1 MSTTTVSVL
10 NPLLVTDG
18 SISGDGIFDIW
29 MRTLGAHLKREYA
42 EQRITGDEYAKAYI
56 SLMNNLLNTAVGF
69 LTQDAQLAMSQEQM
83 RHDITIS
90 DAQLAMAQTKL
101 THDTKI
107 SDAQLVIEQD
117 KLKQDT
123 KISDAQLT
131 LAQTKLSNETKISD
145 ARLVIEQSKLKQDI
159 TISDAQLK
167 VAQDKLAQDIIIS
180 NAQLKVTQDKLKQ
193 DTKISDAQLSLAQSK
208 LSYETQL
215 LDAQVKHLSAQV
227 SLANKEL
234 TLKDKDLALKDKQVA
249 LAEAQLKAA
258 EVQYKDT
265 VDGVPVGGVLGKQM
279 KVYEAQAKGFKDNA
293 LQAAAKIMVDT
304 WNIRR
309 QTDEGLQTT
318 KESKLYDGNIG
329 SAIAEM
335 FKSVSIPVVPAP

>member
-18 SISGDGIFDIW
+18 SVTGNGIFDIW
-29 MRTLGAHLKREYA
+29 MRSLGAHLKREYA

-131 LAQTKLSNETKISD
+131 VAQSKLSNEIK
-145 ARLVIEQSKLKQDI
+145 
-159 TISDAQLK
+159 ISDAQLK
-167 VAQDKLAQDIIIS
+167 VAQDKLAQDITIS
-180 NAQLKVTQDKLKQ
+180 NAQLKVTQDKLAQ
-193 DTKISDAQLSLAQSK
+193 DIKISDAQLTLAQSK
-208 LSYETQL
+208 LSHETQL
-215 LDAQVKHLSAQV
+215 LDAQVGHLSAQV
-227 SLANKEL
+227 NLANKEL
-234 TLKDKDLALKDKQVA
+234 TLKDKELALKDKQVV
-249 LAEAQLKAA
+249 LAEAQIKAA
-258 EVQYKDT
+258 QVQYQDT
-265 VDGVPVGGVLGKQM
+265 IDGKAIGGVLGKQM
-279 KVYEAQAKGFKDNA
+279 KVYDAQAKGFKDNA
-293 LQAAAKIMVDT
+293 LQAATKIMVDT

-309 QTDEGLQTT
+309 QTEESLQTT

-329 SAIAEM
+329 NAIAEM
-335 FKSVSIPVVPAP
+335 FASVSIPVAQAPTP